1 MDAAE
6 LADLLRRH
14 AARHSVPGAAVGVL
28 REGVTTIAC
37 YGVADRASARAVTP
51 ETRFRLGSLTK
62 SMVAMLLAELAAASR
77 LSFDDHVV
85 DHVPELQASRWARDV
100 TVRDL
105 MANRSGLPLRAAL
118 EFDFAGRAAHDGTLA
133 QLVADLPADEECGPA
148 WSYSNVGWCV
158 LGRVIETVTG
168 EPWHEAMLHMAAGFG
183 LHETRF
189 RASAHAPAGTRAT
202 STVSDLVRLAAL
214 NLDRPELAI
223 LREVHADIAIHAWLD
238 AWCLG
243 WARFDWAGVPVWGW
257 DGVIDDQRS
266 ILRLLPDRRA
276 AVVLLTNAETG
287 RAMYRSL
294 FAELS
299 QPALAVTFPRLNL
312 ESRTHAAGD
321 LARFE
326 GVYAWPDR
334 RFVVRATATSL
345 RITTEQGTKEAFPM
359 DDRTFLLDAADP
371 DVPTMTFGSFDE
383 DGRPGVLYDMLWA
396 LPRVVA

>member
-1 MDAAE
+1 MDAAD

-37 YGVADRASARAVTP
+37 CGVADRASGRPVAPDTP
-51 ETRFRLGSLTK
+51 FQLGSLTK
-62 SMVAMLLAELAAASR
+62 SMVAMHLAELAAAGR
-77 LSFDDHVV
+77 LSFDDHVT
-85 DHVPELQASRWARDV
+85 DHVPEMRAGRWARDV

-118 EFDFAGRAAHDGTLA
+118 EFDFARRTAHDGALA
-133 QLVADLPADEECGPA
+133 ELVADLPADEERSPA

-168 EPWHEAMLHMAAGFG
+168 LPWHEAMLHMAARFG

-189 RASAHAPAGTRAT
+189 RASAHAPAGTTAT
-202 STVSDLVRLAAL
+202 STVSDLLRLAAL

-223 LREVHADIAIHAWLD
+223 LREVHADIAIHAWFD

-266 ILRLLPDRRA
+266 ILRLLPDRRT
-276 AVVLLTNAETG
+276 AVVLLTNAGSG
-287 RAMYRSL
+287 RALYRSL
-294 FAELS
+294 LAELS
-299 QPALAVTFPRLNL
+299 EPALGVSFPPLNL
-312 ESRTHAAGD
+312 EPRTRAADD

-334 RFVVRATATSL
+334 RFDVRATATSL
-345 RITTEQGTKEAFPM
+345 RITTEQGTKEALPI
-359 DDRTFLLDAADP
+359 DVCTFLLDAADP
-371 DVPTMTFGSFDE
+371 DVPSMTFGRFDE
-383 DGRPGVLYDMLWA
+383 DGRPDVLYDMIWA
-396 LPRVVA
+396 LPRVAA

>member
-14 AARHSVPGAAVGVL
+14 TARHSVPGAAIGVL
-28 REGVTTIAC
+28 REGVTSIAC
-37 YGVADRASARAVTP
+37 CGIADRVSARAVAP

-62 SMVAMLLAELAAASR
+62 SMVAMLLAELAAAGR
-77 LSFDDHVV
+77 LSFDDDIT
-85 DHVPELQASRWARDV
+85 DHVPEVRASRWARDV

-105 MANRSGLPLRAAL
+105 MANRSGIPLRAAL
-118 EFDFAGRAAHDGTLA
+118 EFDFAGRAAHDSALA
-133 QLVADLPADEECGPA
+133 RLVADLPADEERTPA

-168 EPWHEAMLHMAAGFG
+168 HPWHEAMRRMSVDFG
-183 LHETRF
+183 LYETRF
-189 RASAHAPAGTRAT
+189 RASAHAPAGTTAT
-202 STVSDLVRLAAL
+202 STVSDLLRLAAL

-223 LREVHADIAIHAWLD
+223 LREVHSDVAIHAWFD

-266 ILRLLPDRRA
+266 ILRLLPDRRM
-276 AVVLLTNAETG
+276 AVVLLTNAGSG

-294 FAELS
+294 LAELS
-299 QPALAVTFPRLNL
+299 EPALGVGFPRLNL
-312 ESRTHAAGD
+312 EPRTHVAGD

-345 RITTEQGTKEAFPM
+345 RITTEQGTKEALPI
-359 DDRTFLLDAADP
+359 DDRTFLLDAAEP
-371 DVPTMTFGSFDE
+371 DVPTMTFGRFDE
-383 DGRPGVLYDMLWA
+383 DGRPGVLYDMIWA
-396 LPRVVA
+396 LPRVTS